1 MISSPKFSKVT
12 LSEYLG
18 SAVACSS
25 LLSKT
30 ICAPDSDPTINSPI
44 KNDPVGV
51 LSFTN
56 PSSAFHSTKFAV
68 VHVELPVT
76 NSGTVKAPVIPAGA
90 GVNDADADVYPLPAL
105 VISISLTLL

>member
-44 KNDPVGV
+44 WNVPVGV

-56 PSSAFHSTKFAV
+56 PSSAFHSTRFAV
-68 VHVELPVT
+68 VPVTLPVT
-76 NSGTVKAPVIPAGA
+76 VSGTVKEPVIPTGA
-90 GVNDADADVYPLPAL
+90 AVNDADAEV
-105 VISISLTLL
+105 

>member
-1 MISSPKFSKVT
+1 MMSSPKLSKVT

-18 SAVACSS
+18 SAVACSF
-25 LLSKT
+25 LLSRT

-44 KNDPVGV
+44 ANVPVGV

-56 PSSAFHSTKFAV
+56 HSSAFHSTRLAV
-68 VHVELPVT
+68 VPVELPVT

-90 GVNDADADVYPLPAL
+90 AVNDALAV
-105 VISISLTLL
+105 V

>member
-44 KNDPVGV
+44 ANVPVGV
-51 LSFTN
+51 FSFTN
-56 PSSAFHSTKFAV
+56 PSSAFHSTRFAV
-68 VHVELPVT
+68 VPVVLPVT
-76 NSGTVKAPVIPAGA
+76 VSGTVKAPVIPAGA
-90 GVNDADADVYPLPAL
+90 AVNDAAAEV
-105 VISISLTLL
+105 